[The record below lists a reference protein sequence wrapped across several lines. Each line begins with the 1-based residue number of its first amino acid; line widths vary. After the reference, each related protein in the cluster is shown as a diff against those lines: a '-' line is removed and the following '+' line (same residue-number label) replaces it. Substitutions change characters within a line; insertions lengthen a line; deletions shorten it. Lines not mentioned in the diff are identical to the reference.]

1 MRMGERT
8 FGKLRLNFE
17 TLVGRVPG
25 GKSGTHEAARDI
37 FRVRFW
43 RSVHSLF
50 RCRSRLAMISK
61 RLSPQ
66 WQPFRCYHGPGNHL

>member
-37 FRVRFW
+37 FRVRF
-43 RSVHSLF
+43 
-50 RCRSRLAMISK
+50 
-61 RLSPQ
+61 
-66 WQPFRCYHGPGNHL
+66 